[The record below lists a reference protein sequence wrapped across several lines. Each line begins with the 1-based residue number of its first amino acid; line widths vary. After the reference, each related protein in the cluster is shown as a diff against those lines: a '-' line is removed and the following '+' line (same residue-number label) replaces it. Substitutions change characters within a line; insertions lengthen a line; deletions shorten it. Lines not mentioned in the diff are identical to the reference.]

1 LSDLEETPVDSRLLP
16 SGREAGT
23 APGDRRF
30 RPDVEGLRAI
40 AILTVVLFHAGV
52 PGLTGGYVGV
62 DVFFV
67 ISGFVITG
75 VLLRERQST
84 GGTSVLDFYAR
95 RVRRI
100 LPAASLVI
108 VVVAVLSYLLLGYAT
123 GTSVADDGRWA
134 SVFLVNFHFT
144 AIGTNYLS
152 SQLPPS
158 PLQNFWSLSV
168 EEQFYVVFPTFI
180 IVAAAVRRSVPLRT
194 RLSVML
200 VGAIVVS
207 YAWSIIQTGG
217 NPTAA
222 YFSPFTRAWEL
233 ALGALIAVGT
243 SWLRRVPS
251 TAAAA
256 MTWVGLGA
264 IMVAAFAF
272 DSSTPYPGSLVAIP
286 VVGAGMVI
294 AGGVGIPRLGTE
306 RLIGLPPFRWLGKVS
321 YSLYLWHW
329 PILILAAEHVGKTT
343 LSLSSNLVLVG
354 VALAISVG
362 TYFVIE
368 NPIRQARLPSLVS
381 VTLGVVLIAVT
392 LALMTLAIHQDTSLN
407 YPKFPIVP
415 ADEQTIL
422 RQVAVAPDVKVL
434 PRVLQPPV
442 AHAESDRG
450 SSGYVGC
457 IPSGD
462 VSTEPVNEP
471 SCTIGDPGGSHEMV
485 VYGDSHATMWLPA
498 FDSIAKS
505 AHMKLVILSK
515 PGCPVDM
522 LKFSTPAGLG
532 LPAGSP
538 FVACARWHQWA
549 LDWIAKSKPS
559 VLVLTQNAVMPGFS
573 PGQWETG
580 LTRLL
585 HDVHAPD
592 RRTVVLGNIP
602 ILPQPGPSCLAL
614 HPNDVQACSGP
625 LVTAFTPYN
634 RAERA
639 SALANHVPYVDPT
652 PWFCSS
658 VCTAVIGHYEVYSD
672 GTHITAAYAQYLT
685 KVLAESL
692 HQSVIVPSVVL
703 PNDGATVS
711 GNVLLDTVV
720 SDSSNLKH
728 VVFQATGPSLHN
740 EIIGIATPKVYGWVV
755 SWDSTKVANG
765 YYLVRSVVV
774 RSDGTRIFSSP
785 ILIRVKNKPGAS

>member
-1 LSDLEETPVDSRLLP
+1 LSDLAETPVDTRLLS

-144 AIGTNYLS
+144 AVGTNYLT

-180 IVAAAVRRSVPLRT
+180 IVVAAARRSVPLRT

-207 YAWSIIQTGG
+207 YTWSIIQTGS

-272 DSSTPYPGSLVAIP
+272 DASTPYPGSLVAIP

-329 PILILAAEHVGKTT
+329 PILILTAEHVGKTT
-343 LSLSSNLVLVG
+343 LGLSTNLVLVG
-354 VALAISVG
+354 VALAVSVV

-368 NPIRQARLPSLVS
+368 NPIRQSRLPSLVS

-392 LALMTLAIHQDTSLN
+392 LALMTLAIHQDTSLS

-415 ADEQTIL
+415 ADGQTIL
-422 RQVAVAPDVKVL
+422 RQVAAAPDIKVV

-450 SSGYVGC
+450 NFGYVGC
-457 IPSGD
+457 IPAGYA
-462 VSTEPVNEP
+462 STEPVNEP
-471 SCTIGDPGGSHEMV
+471 SCTLGDTAGRREMV
-485 VYGDSHATMWLPA
+485 VYGDSHALMWLPA

-505 AHMKLVILSK
+505 ARMKLVILAK

-522 LKFSTPAGLG
+522 LKFSTPVGLG
-532 LPAGSP
+532 LAPGSP
-538 FVACARWHQWA
+538 FVVCDQWHQWA
-549 LDWIAKSKPS
+549 LDWIAKTKPS
-559 VLVLTQNAVMPGFS
+559 VLVLTQNAVVPGFS

-580 LTRLL
+580 FTRLL
-585 HDVHAPD
+585 HDVHAPG
-592 RRTVVLGNIP
+592 RETVVLGNIP

-614 HPNDVQACSGP
+614 HPDDVQACSGP

-639 SALANHVPYVDPT
+639 SAQANHVPYVNLT
-652 PWFCSS
+652 PWFCST

-672 GTHITAAYAQYLT
+672 DTHITAAYAQYLSN
-685 KVLAESL
+685 VLAESL
-692 HQSVIVPSVVL
+692 LPSVLL

-711 GNVLLDTVV
+711 GTVVLDARV
-720 SDSSNLKH
+720 SDSTNLKH
-728 VVFQATGPSLHN
+728 LVFQVSGPSLHN
-740 EIIGIATPKVYGWVV
+740 AIIGTATQKPYGWVAF
-755 SWDSTKVANG
+755 WDSTKVANG
-765 YYLVRSVVV
+765 FYVLQSVVV
-774 RSDGTRIFSSP
+774 RFDGTRIYSP
-785 ILIRVKNKPGAS
+785 PIRIQVENKTGAS